1 MDGYVE
7 VEGRFKTE
15 TNDRDGKSYVN
26 NVISANTIQIS
37 EPFAKKTS
45 APVEAPS
52 VLSNEDALPF

>member
-1 MDGYVE
+1 MDAYVE

-37 EPFAKKTS
+37 EPFAKKS
-45 APVEAPS
+45 APVEAAPAPVDDDS
-52 VLSNEDALPF
+52 LPF